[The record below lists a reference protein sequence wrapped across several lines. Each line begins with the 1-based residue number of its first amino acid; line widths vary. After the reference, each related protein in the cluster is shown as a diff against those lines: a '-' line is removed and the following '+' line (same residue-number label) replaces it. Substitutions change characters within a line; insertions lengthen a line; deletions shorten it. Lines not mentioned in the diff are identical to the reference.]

1 MQMAASLHVKAAI
14 TECSGKKMRK
24 SRKAIEGGFSSV
36 TKQEMSTPPP
46 PKQDLSRDSL
56 LKLNEIS
63 GFSSTSRIDYSEL

>member
-1 MQMAASLHVKAAI
+1 MQTAASLHVKAAI
-14 TECSGKKMRK
+14 TECSGKNMRK

-36 TKQEMSTPPP
+36 TKQEMSPP